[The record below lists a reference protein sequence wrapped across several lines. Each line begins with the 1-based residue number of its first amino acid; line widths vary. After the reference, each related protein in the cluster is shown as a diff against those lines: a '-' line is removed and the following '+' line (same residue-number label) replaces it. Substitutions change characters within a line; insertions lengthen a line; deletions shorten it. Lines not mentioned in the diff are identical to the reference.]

1 MESLFFLIPLSILL
15 LLGGVGLYFWAVKNG
30 QYDDLEREGENILF
44 DEEPISAAP
53 KVHASTQ
60 LTSSQDPDN
69 CDDKSQV

>member
-15 LLGGVGLYFWAVKNG
+15 LLGGIALYFWAVKSG

-44 DEEPISAAP
+44 DDEPISSEPKTPAP
-53 KVHASTQ
+53 TH
-60 LTSSQDPDN
+60 LTSASGAES